1 MNNVTEMI
9 NSLVPREVCDL
20 FGVSSMSIESLLTRL
35 NELTDSIQNDE
46 YQIKQLK
53 DEIAYEL
60 ISNNVILSSIQN
72 KKYQLSVSQNL
83 LKQIQQDIK
92 KLTNQKRSIL
102 EGNFEGQIT
111 LKMAQTKGFVY
122 LPIDTQHAIEFL
134 ASELRFPLISFS
146 KVSKQKNIEKKLEK
160 SDSFIDV
167 DDYIESNVNNF
178 QFTTNMKVEIN
189 NLFNESIKYCSG
201 LRSIYNDQISL
212 NSNLNEKIS
221 LIQNEVKLKHDERN
235 NREIE
240 LNQLSFEINRILQ
253 DKKVIKVRPD
263 RFEEREKGKKIISSK
278 KKEFY
283 RLNRILNEFR
293 NNRFLEHQKHKHKKC
308 QNSFN
313 SFDLEVH
320 CFDDNFHF
328 DDDLDNLTRNVRRNV
343 LQLAKDVVSF
353 RNEIKNKFDEKEKF
367 IKDNISSIEDIMAE
381 IENSNNNLS
390 EKASNPIPD
399 SVLK

>member
-60 ISNNVILSSIQN
+60 ISNNVILSNIQN

-167 DDYIESNVNNF
+167 DGYIESNVNNF

-221 LIQNEVKLKHDERN
+221 LIQNEVKLKHEERN

-240 LNQLSFEINRILQ
+240 LNQLSFEINRTLQ

-293 NNRFLEHQKHKHKKC
+293 NNRFLEHQKHKYKKC

-343 LQLAKDVVSF
+343 LHLAKDVVSF
-353 RNEIKNKFDEKEKF
+353 RNEIKNKFDEKDKF
-367 IKDNISSIEDIMAE
+367 IKENISSIEDIMAE

>member
-60 ISNNVILSSIQN
+60 ISNNVILSNIQN

-167 DDYIESNVNNF
+167 DGYIESNVNNF

-221 LIQNEVKLKHDERN
+221 LIQNEVKLKHEERN

-240 LNQLSFEINRILQ
+240 LNQLSFEINRTLQ

-343 LQLAKDVVSF
+343 LHLAKDVVSF
-353 RNEIKNKFDEKEKF
+353 RNEIKNKFDEKDKF
-367 IKDNISSIEDIMAE
+367 IKENISSIEDIMAE

>member
-9 NSLVPREVCDL
+9 NSLVPREVCHL

-60 ISNNVILSSIQN
+60 ISNNVILSNIQN

-160 SDSFIDV
+160 SESFIDV
-167 DDYIESNVNNF
+167 DGYIESNVNNF

-221 LIQNEVKLKHDERN
+221 LIQNEVKLKHEERN

-240 LNQLSFEINRILQ
+240 LNQLSFEINRTLH

-343 LQLAKDVVSF
+343 LHLAKDVVSF
-353 RNEIKNKFDEKEKF
+353 RNEIKNKFDEKDKF
-367 IKDNISSIEDIMAE
+367 IKENISSIEDIMAE

-390 EKASNPIPD
+390 EKASNPMPD